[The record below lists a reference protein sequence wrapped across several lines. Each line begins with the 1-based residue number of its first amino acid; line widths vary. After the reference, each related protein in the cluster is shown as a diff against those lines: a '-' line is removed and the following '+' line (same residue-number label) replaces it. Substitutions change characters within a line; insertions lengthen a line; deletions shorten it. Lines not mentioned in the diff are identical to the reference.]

1 MADEVEAIQGEY
13 GYWFAFTLKNAD
25 RTLHDLEGITAV
37 AMRVAELGEDGQA
50 IGTGAV
56 YGDVEDAV
64 VRVTISISDSAL
76 LTKARY
82 EAQVII
88 ESASQKLITKP
99 FILKIGRAI

>member
-1 MADEVEAIQGEY
+1 MPDTVEAVQGEF
-13 GYWFAFTLKNAD
+13 GYWFSFVLKNAD
-25 RTLHDLEGITAV
+25 RTVHDLDGITTV
-37 AMRVAELGEDGQA
+37 TMRVAELGEDGQA

-56 YGDVEDAV
+56 YGDAEDAV
-64 VRVTISISDSAL
+64 VRVTISTTDSAL